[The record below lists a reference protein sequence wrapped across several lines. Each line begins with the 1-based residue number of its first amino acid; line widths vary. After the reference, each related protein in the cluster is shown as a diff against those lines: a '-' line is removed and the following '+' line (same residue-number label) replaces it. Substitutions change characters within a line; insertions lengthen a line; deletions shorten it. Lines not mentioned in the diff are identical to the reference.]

1 MPNLSDPYPR
11 LVGQLCSFQGP
22 AEGANLEPGRFRH
35 DAESFEMPNR
45 AGPQQGVAQKG
56 RLAAGLS
63 KLNSM
68 CSRCFTRFRP
78 SSVDMLR
85 TPRST

>member
-1 MPNLSDPYPR
+1 M
-11 LVGQLCSFQGP
+11 
-22 AEGANLEPGRFRH
+22 ANCAVFKVRQRAQTSSQEAFGT
-35 DAESFEMPNR
+35 DAEDFAMPNR

-68 CSRCFTRFRP
+68 CADKLRPRFQP
-78 SSVDMLR
+78 GSVDMLR
-85 TPRST
+85 TS